1 MSKTEEVPED
11 PKPNDGGGS
20 APVAEIEQQERLD
33 LVEKAA
39 GIAKMGSRIAELF
52 IKTARALEGWEQRV
66 TEPVPGSEDQKKENG
81 PRVAE
86 WVNMISRAYIVYSL
100 SYFAGDVEIARQIKR
115 IVDELD
121 RLCGR
126 EKVDKLWS
134 KSPFST
140 AAKRQAFEERV
151 SAAVAV

>member
-20 APVAEIEQQERLD
+20 APVA
-33 LVEKAA
+33 
-39 GIAKMGSRIAELF
+39 
-52 IKTARALEGWEQRV
+52 
-66 TEPVPGSEDQKKENG
+66 GSEDQKKENG
-81 PRVAE
+81 PRLAE
-86 WVNMISRAYIVYSL
+86 WENTISRAFIAYSL
-100 SYFAGDVEIARQIKR
+100 NYFAGDVETARQIKR

-126 EKVDKLWS
+126 EKVDKLWLE
-134 KSPFST
+134 SPFST